1 MNPSNPP
8 TILILVK
15 RNKIKKEIYSVWTE
29 HHTSTYGCRSLQR
42 LNMNFTLC
50 ITKQMKCITPGDW
63 KPCITCTYKLDIR
76 EKKNE
81 DAYERTMMIIIVAQG
96 TSYKH
101 RCRPLGFSKKE
112 VGYHRPMAVVL
123 SYSHTIDCHHCP
135 SMKK

>member
-1 MNPSNPP
+1 MDRAPYFNIWMQEF
-8 TILILVK
+8 TKVK
-15 RNKIKKEIYSVWTE
+15 HEFYIMYYKTDEMYHSGGLETL
-29 HHTSTYGCRSLQR
+29 HHMHIQTRHKG
-42 LNMNFTLC
+42 
-50 ITKQMKCITPGDW
+50 
-63 KPCITCTYKLDIR
+63 
-76 EKKNE
+76 KKNE

>member
-29 HHTSTYGCRSLQR
+29 HHTSTYGSRSLQR

-50 ITKQMKCITPGDW
+50 ITKQMKCITPRGLETLHHMHIQTRH
-63 KPCITCTYKLDIR
+63 KG
-76 EKKNE
+76 KKNE